1 MMKFVLVALLV
12 VALACVA
19 LAAPLDSDPTNPI
32 KSEDYISGSDPNGLL
47 LLKKKLLLG
56 KVLLLG

>member
-1 MMKFVLVALLV
+1 MKFALIALLV
-12 VALACVA
+12 LALACVA
-19 LAAPLDSDPTNPI
+19 LSAPLDSDPTDPA
-32 KSEDYISGSDPNGLL
+32 KSEDYLSAGDPNGLL